1 MPLYLGFDSSTQSLT
16 AIIIDSDTRKVVHA
30 ESLGFDEAL
39 PHYGT
44 RHGVLPRAPPD
55 EGLSS
60 PLRWS
65 AALDV
70 MFGRLAKS
78 GIDLGK
84 IAAISGSAQQ
94 HGSVYLNRAAADAL
108 GTLDPARPLTEQVA
122 PLLSRAASPIWMD
135 SSTAAEC
142 REITEAVGG
151 AAALGSHTGSRAFE
165 RFTGPQ
171 IRKFSKSG

>member
-1 MPLYLGFDSSTQSLT
+1 MPLYVGFDSSTQSLT

-44 RHGVLPRAPPD
+44 RHGVLPRAHPD
-55 EGLSS
+55 EALAS
-60 PLRWS
+60 PLMW
-65 AALDV
+65 AEALDV

-78 GIDLGK
+78 GINLGK

-94 HGSVYLNRAAADAL
+94 HGSVYLNRTAA
-108 GTLDPARPLTEQVA
+108 GTLGSLDSARPLAEQIA

-135 SSTAAEC
+135 SSTAMEC
-142 REITEAVGG
+142 REITAAVGG
-151 AAALGSHTGSRAFE
+151 A
-165 RFTGPQ
+165 GPP
-171 IRKFSKSG
+171 GTHPGPTA